1 MCFATGVDPTK
12 LTASTSSW
20 DRSWLT
26 VSAPP
31 LIRLTTPFGNPA
43 SFINLIMNSGAD
55 GFRSEGLRI
64 KVFPQAM
71 ALGNIHKGTMTGKL
85 KGVIPTH
92 TPTG

>member
-1 MCFATGVDPTK
+1 
-12 LTASTSSW
+12 
-20 DRSWLT
+20 
-26 VSAPP
+26 
-31 LIRLTTPFGNPA
+31 
-43 SFINLIMNSGAD
+43 MNSGAD
-55 GFRSEGLRI
+55 GFRSEGFRI